1 MRRDKTIGQTYGPY
15 QGAGGHRQLTAHVLI
30 DYSELE
36 LEGELD
42 RARAADLVQ
51 RIQTAALA
59 SAAKRVVQHHRGLPE
74 LR

>member
-1 MRRDKTIGQTYGPY
+1 MLLWGC
-15 QGAGGHRQLTAHVLI
+15 
-30 DYSELE
+30 SELE

-51 RIQTAALA
+51 RVEAAALA
-59 SAAKRVVQHHRGLPE
+59 ATAEIIVEHHRSLSE